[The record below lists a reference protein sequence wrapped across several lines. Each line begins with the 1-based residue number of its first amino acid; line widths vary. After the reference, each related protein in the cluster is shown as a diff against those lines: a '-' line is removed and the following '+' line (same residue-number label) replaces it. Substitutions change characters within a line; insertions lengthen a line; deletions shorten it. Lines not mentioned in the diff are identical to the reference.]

1 VSHALEPAAAAHDP
15 LAAPPWK
22 RRARIAAWAVG
33 LFLVVATALPLVPTD
48 DWWVRALEFPRPALA
63 ALLALAALGASWAAL
78 DRRRRP
84 RVSAWVLLAA
94 VLGALGFQLNRM
106 WPYTPLHPARVP
118 PAAGC
123 APEDGLS
130 VLVANLR
137 VANDGAARFLEE
149 VRRARPDLVFVVE
162 VDRRWIEALSPLE
175 GDYPH
180 RVLHPRDD
188 FWGLALYARVGLVD
202 PEIRHLLTG
211 YVPSLR
217 TGLRLGSGEVVE
229 FHGLHPKPPTPRQG
243 TGLRDAELLLT
254 AEAARAG
261 GRPAVVGG
269 DLNAAAWSTITGLM
283 QRVGGLLDPRVGRGF
298 FLTFPAW
305 LPAPLRFPIDH
316 VLFTAGFRLLAV
328 EVLPD
333 IGSDHLPLLARLCHA
348 PGEAARQAV
357 PTPTEAELRRAR
369 EAIENGREDAAR
381 GGGGP

>member
-1 VSHALEPAAAAHDP
+1 M
-15 LAAPPWK
+15 APF
-22 RRARIAAWAVG
+22 RGRGGRTAAWVAG
-33 LFLVVATALPLVPTD
+33 LFLVAATALPLVPTD

-63 ALLALAALGASWAAL
+63 ALLALAALGAWAAL
-78 DRRRRP
+78 DRRRA
-84 RVSAWVLLAA
+84 SAWVLLAA
-94 VLGALGFQLNRM
+94 VLAALGFQLYRM
-106 WPYTPLHPARVP
+106 WPYTPLHPVQAP
-118 PAAGC
+118 SAGDC
-123 APEDGLS
+123 APENGLS
-130 VLVANLR
+130 LVVANLR
-137 VANDGAARFLEE
+137 EGNEGAARFIEE

-162 VDRRWIEALSPLE
+162 VDRYWVEALRPLE
-175 GDYPH
+175 DDYPN

-188 FWGLALYARVGLVD
+188 FWGLALYARPGLVD
-202 PEIRHLLTG
+202 PEVRHLLTG

-217 TGLRLGSGEVVE
+217 AGLRLGSGAVVE

-261 GRPAVVGG
+261 GRHAVIAG

-283 QRVGGLLDPRVGRGF
+283 QRIGGLLDPRTGRGF
-298 FLTFPAW
+298 FLTFPTW
-305 LPAPLRFPIDH
+305 VPAPLRFPIDH
-316 VLFTAGFRLLAV
+316 VLFTPGFRLLAV

-348 PGEAARQAV
+348 PSDAAALAV
-357 PTPTEAELRRAR
+357 PPPTEAERRRAR